1 MKNSIYY
8 LIIIAIVSIFS
19 LTNCKNKVEA
29 DRISECALISGG
41 SMEARTNNC
50 RSCCI
55 NNGWDN
61 GTYWEVGEVG
71 CECDKK

>member
-8 LIIIAIVSIFS
+8 PIIIALLMMLS
-19 LTNCKNKVEA
+19 LTNCKKKVDAE
-29 DRISECALISGG
+29 RIPECAGISGG
-41 SMEARTNNC
+41 TMDERTNNC
-50 RSCCI
+50 KTCCI

-71 CECDKK
+71 CECDK